1 MRLRIGVVERL
12 LLFLAIRFKEGVMKR
27 SAIGFLLIF
36 ICLTASATAFGQK
49 GCELN
54 VVGTWKAATPD
65 NASAVLYRFGPDA
78 TVKALARSKS
88 GQESELREVAS
99 AAYMLDNP
107 KAPKSILIKATKGSG
122 VFAEGVT
129 SMEIAAYDDTS
140 LTFAKQG
147 SAPTR
152 WVRVDANRYFIVLAG
167 RSGAF
172 YDSSGPTFPMLIKMD
187 GQQTEV
193 SAVGIY
199 SAHGVRA
206 FGLIPPETYNEFM
219 KEPRKDSDVMLRLE
233 ITGAQ
238 YERSLKIVRTWQRR
252 ARENELLYPDPNMD
266 NILLV
271 KQVAESLNQCGEN
284 IKLYHLDWSWE
295 DRITENNIPARTPFL
310 FFKELRRLN
319 ESLHVTDE
327 KFQGSGRP
335 AQHRAGK

>member
-1 MRLRIGVVERL
+1 
-12 LLFLAIRFKEGVMKR
+12 MKR

-36 ICLTASATAFGQK
+36 ICLTATATAYGQK

-54 VVGTWKAATPD
+54 VVGTWKAATSDGP
-65 NASAVLYRFGPDA
+65 NAIFYRFGPDA
-78 TVKALARSKS
+78 TLTALAQPRS
-88 GQESELREVAS
+88 GRGSELREVAS
-99 AAYMLDNP
+99 AAYTLDNP
-107 KAPKSILIKATKGSG
+107 KAPKTILVKAAKGSG
-122 VFAEGVT
+122 AFAEGMT
-129 SMEIAAYDDTS
+129 SMEITAYDDTS
-140 LTFAKQG
+140 LTFAKPG

-152 WVRVDANRYFIVLAG
+152 WVRVDSNRYFIVLAG

-172 YDSSGPTFPMLIKMD
+172 FDSSGPAFPMLIKMD
-187 GQQTEV
+187 GQQMEIA
-193 SAVGIY
+193 AVGIY
-199 SAHGVRA
+199 SAHGARA

-238 YERSLKIVRTWQRR
+238 YERSLKIVRNWERR
-252 ARENELLYPDPNMD
+252 VRQNELLYPDPNMD

-284 IKLYHLDWSWE
+284 VKMYYLDWSWE
-295 DRITENNIPARTPFL
+295 DRISEKNLPSRTPFL

-327 KFQGSGRP
+327 KFQESGRP